1 MAPAPTATTDPAAR
15 AARAATATPCA
26 ENWFAAQLKPNAI
39 RAAQRN
45 LDRQGFA
52 HFAPRM
58 MVSRRQSGRIV
69 RRADM
74 VFPGYVFV
82 QFDPARP
89 GWQAI
94 NGTQGIT
101 RLIVG
106 DPHDPRPVP
115 SAFMQALL
123 ARCDGDGM
131 LVPPAEFGPGD
142 RVEMV
147 DGPFATLV
155 GQIVALDR
163 DGRVRVMMELL
174 GRETRV
180 SATAAQLRRID

>member
-1 MAPAPTATTDPAAR
+1 MPPAPTD
-15 AARAATATPCA
+15 ATARQDGRATGA

-39 RAAQRN
+39 RIAQRN
-45 LDRQGFA
+45 LDRQGIA

-58 MVSRRQSGRIV
+58 MVARRQSGRIL
-69 RRADM
+69 RRAEM

-82 QFDPARP
+82 QFDPAQP

-94 NGTQGIT
+94 NGTQGIA
-101 RLIVG
+101 RLVVG
-106 DPHDPRPVP
+106 DPHHPRPVP
-115 SAFMQALL
+115 AGFMGPLL
-123 ARCDGDGM
+123 ARCDADGV
-131 LVPPAEFGPGD
+131 LVPRAEFQVGD

-155 GQIVALDR
+155 GRIEALDR
-163 DGRVRVMMELL
+163 DGRVRVMMDLL

-180 SATAAQLRRID
+180 TGRAAQLRRIG

>member
-1 MAPAPTATTDPAAR
+1 MPPASTDPKASGHAAVQD
-15 AARAATATPCA
+15 AD
-26 ENWFAAQLKPNAI
+26 NWFVAQLKPNAI
-39 RAAQRN
+39 RIAQRN
-45 LDRQGFA
+45 LDRQGIA

-58 MVSRRQSGRIV
+58 MVARRQSGRIL

-82 QFDPARP
+82 RFDPARP

-94 NGTQGIT
+94 NGTQGIC
-101 RLIVG
+101 RLLVG

-115 SAFMQALL
+115 GAFMRALL
-123 ARCDGDGM
+123 DRCDGDGM
-131 LVPPAEFGPGD
+131 LVPPAALAVGD
-142 RVEMV
+142 RVELV

-155 GQIVALDR
+155 GRIAALDR
-163 DGRVRVMMELL
+163 DGRVRVMMDLL

-180 SATAAQLRRID
+180 TAAAAQVRRIG

>member
-1 MAPAPTATTDPAAR
+1 MLPAPTDPMAR
-15 AARAATATPCA
+15 PGGRAPGA

-39 RAAQRN
+39 HIAQRN
-45 LDRQGFA
+45 LDRQGFV

-58 MVSRRQSGRIV
+58 MVSRRQSGRIL

-82 QFDPARP
+82 QFDPDRP

-94 NGTQGIT
+94 NATQGIS
-101 RLIVG
+101 RLVIG
-106 DPHDPRPVP
+106 DPYRPRPVP
-115 SAFMQALL
+115 PAFMQALL

-131 LVPPAEFGPGD
+131 LVPPADFDVGD
-142 RVEMV
+142 RVELV

-155 GQIVALDR
+155 GRIAALDR
-163 DGRVRVMMELL
+163 DGRVRVMMDLL
-174 GRETRV
+174 GRQTRV

>member
-1 MAPAPTATTDPAAR
+1 MALHDVTTPDP
-15 AARAATATPCA
+15 

-39 RAAQRN
+39 RIAQRN
-45 LDRQGFA
+45 LDRQRFV
-52 HFAPRM
+52 HVAPRM
-58 MVSRRQSGRIV
+58 IVSRRQSGRIV
-69 RRADM
+69 RREDM

-82 QFDPARP
+82 QFDPVRP

-94 NGTQGIT
+94 NGTPGIT
-101 RLIVG
+101 RLLIG

-115 SAFMQALL
+115 GAFMQALL
-123 ARCDGDGM
+123 ARCDATG
-131 LVPPAEFGPGD
+131 LIVPPDALDVGD

-155 GQIVALDR
+155 GRIEALDR
-163 DGRVRVMMELL
+163 DGRVRVMMDLL

-180 SATAAQLRRID
+180 SATAAQMRRIG